1 MSFSVGNKVVY
12 PSHGPCLID
21 GVVTKIIAGQSTR
34 FYQLSFLDGSG
45 DAVLIPS
52 AKLRASPI
60 RHLVRKSE
68 IPKLFGTIDKLPL
81 TSANWRQRGIDHAK
95 LLASG
100 SVFDLAKIVDSL
112 TVLGEAKPLL
122 FRDRQT
128 LEKAKKLL
136 ICEISEV
143 TGETRIATEEKID
156 RVLKLEKR
164 NPNIEGKT
172 VGSRPLQF

>member
-1 MSFSVGNKVVY
+1 MGFKIGNKVVY
-12 PSHGPCLID
+12 RSYGPCLIEA
-21 GVVTKIIAGQSTR
+21 VVTKVIAGQRTS
-34 FYQLSFLDGSG
+34 FYRLSLLDGSG

-52 AKLRASPI
+52 AKLKACPI
-60 RHLVRKSE
+60 RALISKSE
-68 IPKLFGTIDKLPL
+68 IPKLFGSLDKSPL

-100 SVFDLAKIVDSL
+100 SVFDLAEIVDSL
-112 TVLGEAKPLL
+112 AVLNEAKPLL

-143 TGETRIATEEKID
+143 TGETRIATKEKID

-164 NPNIEGKT
+164 
-172 VGSRPLQF
+172 L